1 MIEINLLPKDYRKKS
16 FSFAFG
22 KAGLISIAAAAGIA
36 LMLVAV
42 TFYQINQL
50 SSLDENI
57 EKARQ
62 RAATLQK
69 DIQIVDALTQVR
81 DKITQR
87 MQAVE
92 NLDSHRSSWVMILE
106 EIAKTVPDFVWMAKF
121 SEEPSMKIPVDK
133 KAAGRPAKTE
143 EEVETPPTPTAIAN
157 VRKVTIEGYAFTLN
171 ALATYMINMMR
182 SDYFDEVELV
192 SSEEKYLDSEKK
204 YRAFNFVL
212 SANLHYLSE
221 EQLLGLVAQSQS
233 ENKNKKSGTS
243 HKVLN

>member
-1 MIEINLLPKDYRKKS
+1 MIEINLLPKNYLKKS
-16 FSFAFG
+16 YSFSLG
-22 KAGLISIAAAAGIA
+22 KAGMVSIAAAAGIA
-36 LMLVAV
+36 LMLIAV

-62 RAATLQK
+62 RSAMLQK
-69 DIQIVDALTQVR
+69 DIKIVDALTDVK
-81 DKITQR
+81 DKITRR
-87 MQAVE
+87 MEAVE
-92 NLDSHRSSWVMILE
+92 RLDSHRSSWVRILE
-106 EIAKTVPDFVWMAKF
+106 EVARNVPEFVWVAEF
-121 SEEPSMKIPVDK
+121 EEQPIAAPPVDNK
-133 KAAGRPAKTE
+133 KGKAKNDK
-143 EEVETPPTPTAIAN
+143 VDVVKVATPMPN
-157 VRKVTIEGYAFTLN
+157 VRKVTVEGYAFTLN

-221 EQLLGLVAQSQS
+221 EQILGMVAQKDGNKS
-233 ENKNKKSGTS
+233 KNKSGAS